1 MTEKF
6 DDAVIDLATYI
17 YGGEPSFKAN
27 ELIKGIKRER
37 VRLGQNP
44 YVVVIN
50 TNEFDIDGAYDTVSL
65 IESYR
70 AQDEAEIAANQ
81 LATSLLSQ
89 ELKNT
94 EWKLESEGNAPYLQQ
109 PNDGKTLRAE
119 RSLFDRSFKVVSGIY
134 DRKYVVIRVLGPF
147 KDYVVGKP
155 LVDLLNVKSEL
166 LSYFQEI
173 GARA

>member
-6 DDAVIDLATYI
+6 DDDVSDLAAYI
-17 YGGEPSFKAN
+17 YCGEPSYKAE

-37 VRLGQNP
+37 DRLGQNP

-50 TNEFDIDGAYDTVSL
+50 TNEFDIDGTYDTVSL
-65 IESYR
+65 IKSYR
-70 AQDEAEIAANQ
+70 TQDEGEVAANQ

-89 ELKNT
+89 GLKNT

-119 RSLFDRSFKVVSGIY
+119 RSLFDRSFKIVSGTY

-155 LVDLLNVKSEL
+155 LVDLLNVNSEL
-166 LSYFQEI
+166 LSYFREI
-173 GARA
+173 SARA